1 MDIKWKKSKA
11 VLGALAFIA
20 GISLLL
26 EGALYF
32 GSTFSSSSGRQWIE
46 DSFQQDFRNTQEFR
60 SYISRHLELF
70 ISMGAGEDV
79 YNKGGPRREGGQDG
93 ISARRGRIQAL
104 HESMKE
110 DKNILY
116 SVGMVWDASDLS
128 ETKIMSSGEVYSV
141 VDGEKEYLYDVLYS
155 NSDAMKAHPKPE
167 SLPQGYGFL
176 LHFDGEKV
184 HILQDGV
191 ELDVYGDGYYR
202 YDGQNTDQWYVP
214 GYENFT
220 VDEAGSHVWVT
231 MAVIDEPQV
240 FIKGSYAQSTT
251 YQYNQLYYI
260 KQNLAGSRAEFIGH
274 QIRMGVGGALF
285 LAYLLLRKS
294 KKRADMALARGTGRL
309 WFEVKL
315 LAAAALVFCC
325 MPRVEYLG
333 DIWQELAYSYADA
346 SNAAYAIPGVN
357 INGDTVAQME
367 ERGISYE
374 EWLEISAQ
382 LEEQNI
388 DFEEW
393 LEDSD
398 LSYEA
403 SIQQEAAVS
412 FGTAVTV
419 LRENAGW
426 LLQEYLRELSGF
438 TANVLAIFWGLYL
451 LIFNDWRYNRRPW
464 RRGVIAML
472 AAWGLNQPIQ
482 KRLSRVCGV
491 TAMTLLLLGA
501 VNLNLL
507 VYCAS
512 YRGSAPLSM
521 AWAIITPAA
530 LLMLVCAVL
539 IWRLCRLWTDLG
551 AVADQASAV
560 RAGELERES
569 TLQEDSDLYQLAD
582 DLNHIRQGLHQA
594 VEERTHSERMKVE
607 LVTNVS
613 HDLKTPLTSII
624 SYTELLSQ
632 EPLEPPASEYVAI
645 LGEKAQR
652 LKAMVQDVFEV
663 SKAASGQLPV
673 KLEQLDY
680 ARLLRQT
687 LADMAQSIEDSG
699 LTLRTSIPDREFPIT
714 ADSDRL
720 YRVFQNLIGNAL
732 KYSLPGS
739 RVYLAL
745 ALDGGDAVASIKN
758 TSATELK
765 PGTDYTARFVRGD
778 ESRSDGGS
786 GLGLSI
792 AESFTRACGGALTV
806 TTEADLFT
814 AVVSFPLAE

>member
-79 YNKGGPRREGGQDG
+79 YNNGGTRPEGGQDG
-93 ISARRGRIQAL
+93 IGARRGRIQAL

-116 SVGMVWDASDLS
+116 SVGMIWDASDLS

-155 NSDAMKAHPKPE
+155 NSDAMNAHPKPE

-251 YQYNQLYYI
+251 YQYNQLNYI
-260 KQNLAGSRAEFIGH
+260 KQNLANSRAEFIGH

-325 MPRVEYLG
+325 MPRVEYLW

-367 ERGISYE
+367 EWGISYE
-374 EWLEISAQ
+374 EWLE
-382 LEEQNI
+382 
-388 DFEEW
+388 DFEP
-393 LEDSD
+393 
-398 LSYEA
+398 SYEA
-403 SIQQEAAVS
+403 SIQQEAASS
-412 FGTAVTV
+412 FGTAVAV

-426 LLQEYLRELSGF
+426 LLQEYLWELSGF

-451 LIFNDWRYNRRPW
+451 LIFNDWRYNKKPW

-472 AAWGLNQPIQ
+472 AAWGLNHPIQ

-501 VNLNLL
+501 ANLNLL

-521 AWAIITPAA
+521 VWAIITPAA

-632 EPLEPPASEYVAI
+632 EPLEPPASEYVQI
-645 LGEKAQR
+645 MGEKAQR

-673 KLEQLDY
+673 NLERLDY

-687 LADMAQSIEDSG
+687 LADMGQAIDNSG
-699 LTLRTSIPDREFPIT
+699 LTLRAAIPEEEVPIT

-739 RVYLAL
+739 RVYLSL
-745 ALDGGDAVASIKN
+745 VVEGGQASASVRN
-758 TSATELK
+758 TSAAELK
-765 PGTDYTARFVRGD
+765 PGADYTARFVRGD
-778 ESRSDGGS
+778 ESRTDGGS

-814 AVVSFPLAE
+814 AVVSFPLAEE